1 MTTGQTIETKI
12 VVDAKQATAEV
23 DKFNGKLS
31 SISELANKPIASLK
45 DLQDGAQKLQQKLA
59 PTAAAISGVS
69 SALGQAGGE
78 AGKVVAG
85 FGQMAAAFG
94 AGGPWAVAI
103 VGATMLVDEYIVAQK
118 EMEKNAEIADRALN
132 AFGDNLKNRS
142 GKGLEWIKEKA
153 DEAAKAVR
161 DFGKTSA
168 EVTVATARLEVAATE
183 ARIKGID
190 DTIDRRNEHI
200 ARLKAEMSDP
210 AVINSRRDIIDRLE
224 SLRDENVLLTKAK
237 QTREELTAT
246 LKAQQDETRRLI
258 TQQAALSDLENLPD
272 GSADLAKKK
281 GGGRVSA
288 AKVSAAEEIDSTTAM
303 LLYVNQLKQ
312 KATDEYLA
320 AKKTSYEQ
328 EQRDLEAA
336 EREKTRIAAEA
347 EKKRKEDA
355 ERLAKEKA
363 DAVKAIEKQQAD
375 FVGGIQQAAASQLLS
390 TGQAYID
397 AKIKGEK
404 DAEQK
409 AVASFLSATGQQLVA
424 SGTRAIFEGFIAN
437 AALPG
442 SGMPLIGMGTAAI
455 AAGLTMGGVGTAMT
469 PPPAETKGAG
479 SSSAAR
485 DRGAAPRSSRGG
497 GDGGPLVINVSY
509 GVGGPLPEDTA
520 REIARVMRTGNRRR
534 GAA

>member
-103 VGATMLVDEYIVAQK
+103 VGATMLVDEYSKAEQ
-118 EMEKNAEIADRALN
+118 EIATNARLADQALLS
-132 AFGDNLKNRS
+132 FGKNLTEKS
-142 GKGLEWIKEKA
+142 AKGLEFIKQKA
-153 DEAAKAVR
+153 DEAAKAVL

-168 EVTVATARLEVAATE
+168 EVTLSTARMEIASTE
-183 ARIKGID
+183 SRIKGID
-190 DTIDRRNEHI
+190 DAIQRRKANIER
-200 ARLKAEMSDP
+200 ARAEMNDP
-210 AVINSRRDIIDRLE
+210 AIINSRKDIIDRMRIMAE
-224 SLRDENVLLTKAK
+224 ETTVINTAIGEREKLT
-237 QTREELTAT
+237 QT
-246 LKAQQDETRRLI
+246 LKQQQDETRRLI
-258 TQQAALSDLENLPD
+258 EQQGRLVSLEGGKP
-272 GSADLAKKK
+272 KPIV

-288 AKVSAAEEIDSTTAM
+288 AKVSDAEEIDSTTAM

-336 EREKTRIAAEA
+336 EKEKTRIAAEA

-363 DAVKAIEKQQAD
+363 DAIKAIEQKQAD
-375 FVGGIQQAAASQLLS
+375 FVGGIQQAAVSQLLS
-390 TGQAYID
+390 TTQSYID

-404 DAEQK
+404 DAEKK

-455 AAGLTMGGVGTAMT
+455 AAGAGMGAAGSAMA
-469 PPPAETKGAG
+469 PPAEAKSGG
-479 SSSAAR
+479 SAAR
-485 DRGAAPRSSRGG
+485 DRGASPRSSRGG